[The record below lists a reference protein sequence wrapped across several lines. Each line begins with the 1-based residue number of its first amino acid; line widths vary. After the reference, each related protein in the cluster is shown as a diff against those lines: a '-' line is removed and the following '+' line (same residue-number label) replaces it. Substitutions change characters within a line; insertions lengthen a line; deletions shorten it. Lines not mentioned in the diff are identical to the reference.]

1 MLMCASYAEVALSQA
16 PAKEWKFT
24 RIVALPSDNEI
35 PTLSQRDNWMEIL
48 PEKPSPT
55 PWASLFSK
63 RRPFNAKRVF
73 QSEAAALR
81 NARALRNRLQL
92 AGWLEAEVQTSWVP
106 ARGGVFLELAMQC
119 GPRWTIDSV
128 LADVK
133 GSGLSE
139 KRILKHAALEPG
151 APFSQQGLRAA
162 RERIALGVQ
171 QDGHVT
177 FHSGHISFQADT
189 LGATSKEGVT
199 LHILCAPRDAND
211 DDALRQPFVNGSFTH
226 PKVHLG
232 QVTWNGALPSSKAFA
247 GGLRPEV
254 WSHLGQ
260 PQSGDV
266 YNPALMKAMYN
277 RLSRV
282 RSVERVQMSNTFRW
296 DTVERHG
303 ASPRKLALMDV
314 DYTVVQK
321 PSHDLGIE
329 LDLVRNDARYGPR
342 LSTTLQHRNPKG
354 WGAENAWEV
363 AFGYVAVAPFS
374 TLSSATFLNAGEWTL
389 SWEKNQ
395 IGILPLPLT
404 LFRPSNEPQTT
415 LDAGWD
421 REVWPEFTRS
431 QFHVQHDYSLVENA
445 SRQAKWRWSPAEVSF
460 VNLTNRDASFE
471 QWLLAQENPLVQA
484 RFNNHLTLGSALA
497 WESDWSLGGWGG
509 RVATEA
515 SWSGGLAQR
524 LAEAW
529 APSDAFDEA
538 SGAWLITSNVPLVQ
552 HQRILVN
559 LSGQRS
565 ASSRPRLTAAA
576 HVLLGF
582 ANAGKNTPSLPLEQ
596 AFFSGGANGIRGWR
610 LRTLGPGNTQLVE
623 GIGSIAGVG
632 DIRVDVQ
639 LEERLTLNDLWQ
651 LALFTDLGNVWLHG
665 EEVSKEATWDFN
677 GFGWSAGLGIR
688 FDLGFFLLRL
698 DGALRLHDPGLT
710 AGSRWVGQGPAKG
723 ALHLGLGLP
732 F

>member
-1 MLMCASYAEVALSQA
+1 MCASYAEVAVSQDTDL
-16 PAKEWKFT
+16 EWKFT
-24 RIVALPSDNEI
+24 RIVALSSEGDI
-35 PTLSQRDNWMEIL
+35 PTLSQRDDWMEVL

-55 PWASLFSK
+55 RWTSLFSK
-63 RRPFNAKRVF
+63 RGPSKAKRVF
-73 QSEAAALR
+73 QSQAAALR

-128 LADVK
+128 LADVQ
-133 GSGLSE
+133 GSGLSAR
-139 KRILKHAALEPG
+139 RILQHASLERG
-151 APFSQQGLRAA
+151 SPFSQQSLQAT

-177 FHSGHISFQADT
+177 FHSGHISFRADT
-189 LGATSKEGVT
+189 LGATSEDGLT
-199 LHILCAPRDAND
+199 LHIVCAPRDA
-211 DDALRQPFVNGSFTH
+211 DDASPNGASTH
-226 PKVHLG
+226 PQVKLG
-232 QVTWNGALPSSKAFA
+232 QVTWNGDLPSLLAFA

-254 WSHLGQ
+254 WSHVGQ
-260 PQSGDV
+260 PQSGEV
-266 YNPALMKAMYN
+266 YNPALMQAMYN
-277 RLSRV
+277 RLARV
-282 RSVERVQMSNTFRW
+282 RSVERVQMSKTLRW
-296 DTVERHG
+296 DSASHLG
-303 ASPRKLALMDV
+303 ASPREMAWMDV

-321 PSHDLGIE
+321 PSHDLGVE
-329 LDLVRNDARYGPR
+329 LDLIRNDARYGPR

-354 WGAENAWEV
+354 WGAENAWQV

-389 SWEKNQ
+389 SWKKNQ
-395 IGILPLPLT
+395 IGILPLPLR
-404 LFRPSNEPQTT
+404 LFRPSNEPHTT
-415 LDAGWD
+415 LDVGWD

-431 QFHVQHDYSLVENA
+431 QFHAQHDYSLVENA

-460 VNLTNRDASFE
+460 VNLTNKDASFE
-471 QWLLAQENPLVQA
+471 QWLLDQENPLVQA

-497 WESDWSLGGWGG
+497 WESDWSLGRWRG
-509 RVATEA
+509 RVASEA

-529 APSDAFDEA
+529 ASSDAFDEA

-552 HQRILVN
+552 HQRILAN
-559 LSGQRS
+559 LSGQRTS
-565 ASSRPRLTAAA
+565 LSRPRLTTAA
-576 HVLLGF
+576 HVLAGF

-610 LRTLGPGNTQLVE
+610 LRTLGPGNTQLVD
-623 GIGSIAGVG
+623 GVGSIAGVG
-632 DIRVDVQ
+632 DIRMDVQ

-651 LALFTDLGNVWLHG
+651 LALFTDMGNVWLHG
-665 EEVSKEATWDFN
+665 DEVSREATWDLN
-677 GFGWSAGLGIR
+677 GFGWSAGLGVR

-698 DGALRLHDPGLT
+698 DGALRLHDPGQS
-710 AGSRWVGQGPAKG
+710 AGSRWIGQEQVRG